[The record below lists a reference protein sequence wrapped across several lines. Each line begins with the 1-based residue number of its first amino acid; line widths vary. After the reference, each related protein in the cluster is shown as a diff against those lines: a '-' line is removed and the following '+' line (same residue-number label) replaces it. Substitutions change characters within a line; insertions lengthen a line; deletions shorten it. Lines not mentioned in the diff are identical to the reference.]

1 MVKNSAILS
10 ALVGVT
16 LAIETEDRMKF
27 IQFLAKYGKSYASID
42 HHE

>member
-10 ALVGVT
+10 VLAGVT
-16 LAIETEDRMKF
+16 LALEIEDRMKF
-27 IQFLAKYGKSYASID
+27 IHFLAKYGKSYASID